1 MVCFLAFLFHASI
14 HINSLLGDFFVR
26 FFDVISLLLLFYAS
40 SALEDTDHTDAELKK
55 LYQKRLKK
63 NHASIHTPID
73 SQGFFFLLFLMSF
86 LVVVV
91 VVVVVASPVW
101 SDFLLFFTHQYT
113 HQ

>member
-63 NHASIHTPID
+63 KI
-73 SQGFFFLLFLMSF
+73 M
-86 LVVVV
+86 
-91 VVVVVASPVW
+91 
-101 SDFLLFFTHQYT
+101 HQYT

>member
-26 FFDVISLLLLFYAS
+26 FFYVISLLLLFYAS

-63 NHASIHTPID
+63 KSCINTHTNRFSGI
-73 SQGFFFLLFLMSF
+73 FFLLFLMSF
-86 LVVVV
+86 LVVV